1 MNYLKLFNDNVY
13 AHILITEYILL
24 AASFSWG
31 IIYLNVQTVW
41 GMLKTTGSEQT
52 ASTERIGGSSL
63 VGRSKMLS
71 TAKWWRGYSQYLFW
85 QILRITSH
93 LQWPSHNA
101 EVGPCSDF
109 TTALP
114 HEITVRHLQLNYCK
128 TAHFIKD
135 HICVLLFTRTDHI
148 YSFCSCSLLLHFT
161 EQTITNL
168 LEQAVHSNHNRKEHE
183 PAAWKPQKVRAMWV
197 FMLLKHY
204 AALRRKRLTTAQI
217 HSQH

>member
-1 MNYLKLFNDNVY
+1 MTTPTFLSLNTFYLRRPFHEELY
-13 AHILITEYILL
+13 RLMYRQW
-24 AASFSWG
+24 S
-31 IIYLNVQTVW
+31 
-41 GMLKTTGSEQT
+41 MLKTTGSEQT

-63 VGRSKMLS
+63 VGRSKLLS
-71 TAKWWRGYSQYLFW
+71 TAKWWKSCSQYFFW

-93 LQWPSHNA
+93 LQWTSYNA

-109 TTALP
+109 TIALP
-114 HEITVRHLQLNYCK
+114 HEITMRHLQLNYCK

-135 HICVLLFTRTDHI
+135 HICVLLFMCTDHI
-148 YSFCSCSLLLHFT
+148 YSVCSCSLLLYFT
-161 EQTITNL
+161 EQTITNV
-168 LEQAVHSNHNRKEHE
+168 LEQAMHSNHNRKERE

-204 AALRRKRLTTAQI
+204 ATLSCKRLTTAQT